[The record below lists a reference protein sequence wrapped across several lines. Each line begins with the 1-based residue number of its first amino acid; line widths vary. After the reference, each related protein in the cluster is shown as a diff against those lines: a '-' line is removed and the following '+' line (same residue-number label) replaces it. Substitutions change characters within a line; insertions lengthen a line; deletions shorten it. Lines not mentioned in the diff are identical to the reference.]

1 MGEDL
6 LMAQIS
12 EQGHGI
18 KPSKP
23 GMQFNEF
30 KIKLKKFTN
39 VRILIARISQRKKH
53 YFKIIK
59 KKGGKFLQVRS
70 KVQCSDP
77 YMYQNSLNV
86 YDLRQIRKIPLFS
99 SLSA

>member
-30 KIKLKKFTN
+30 LVLLQDKIKEVHKRKDTD
-39 VRILIARISQRKKH
+39 SQDITKEETL
-53 YFKIIK
+53 F
-59 KKGGKFLQVRS
+59 
-70 KVQCSDP
+70 
-77 YMYQNSLNV
+77 QNH
-86 YDLRQIRKIPLFS
+86 
-99 SLSA
+99 